1 MMAWPG
7 FIATLLGASPVLA
20 INWNISV
27 SAVSDACAVVHP
39 GLSAAEACA
48 FVKHACTNSSLYP
61 YVVPYYCLPTY
72 MPSMSPSTVH
82 AGVTLFFMVWLLFL
96 FSALGLVASDFF
108 CPNLSSIAGTLGM
121 SDSVV
126 GVTFLALGNGAP
138 DVVSTFRAM
147 DKQAGALAL
156 GELMGAAV
164 CTISVVCGSIMVFH
178 SFSVPPFVF
187 LRDVG
192 TYALAV
198 AMVLY
203 FLLDHA
209 LGFVEG
215 LCMLALY
222 VTYIGIVLIHDWYW
236 PTNVPHTDV
245 DEAAPLLPSPWSMSP
260 TPSEMEAPSTP
271 QIARHSLLS
280 AVRVH
285 DLSLHPESNSPATSD
300 LVHNMIDPAYSAR
313 NHHLY
318 RPITRS
324 WSSQSFH
331 GSQNQS
337 YADALQDHS
346 HRPSMFRSA
355 SATLSIPAGG
365 YGSQRQSKPLSERRP
380 TISPLAIPT
389 NTSINPSSGYDSV
402 SIVFNEDRP
411 KDTSCPSPSQ
421 VPTQEEPGISFTN
434 PDALLPTVSVH
445 KPSFCINT
453 QSPLAPPSDS
463 PLPLGGGETTLPKIT
478 VERPSLATLH
488 DTLAPLDQ
496 PRQPLTAPRVLSVAL
511 FPSML
516 QWSTKSLSNRI
527 VSVLYVPAL
536 FLLRLTVPLI
546 SADEYYLH
554 QAICKLNA
562 VQQQSEEDALWKS
575 IQEEAAAVLQTP
587 GPIVHTHERVA
598 ADHWLQSVQCCLVPT
613 FICWMSDVPTT
624 PLALVACVGAVF
636 GGQLWRTYR
645 ARSDR
650 DEPEH
655 LQRHLLLRSV
665 TGFVVGLLW
674 IVWTVDHL
682 LALLR
687 SFGYI
692 FHWSEAILG
701 LTVFAL
707 GNSLGDVV
715 TNLSIARLG
724 HPLMALTACFASPLT
739 NLLLG
744 IGFSATWLSLIHPS
758 LGPYDIKL
766 TPGLIVSCTAL
777 LGMLVT
783 MLLVIPF
790 NQFQVSKRLG
800 LVQWATYVGVMLTNI
815 GLEIH

>member
-1 MMAWPG
+1 
-7 FIATLLGASPVLA
+7 
-20 INWNISV
+20 
-27 SAVSDACAVVHP
+27 
-39 GLSAAEACA
+39 
-48 FVKHACTNSSLYP
+48 
-61 YVVPYYCLPTY
+61 
-72 MPSMSPSTVH
+72 
-82 AGVTLFFMVWLLFL
+82 
-96 FSALGLVASDFF
+96 
-108 CPNLSSIAGTLGM
+108 
-121 SDSVV
+121 
-126 GVTFLALGNGAP
+126 
-138 DVVSTFRAM
+138 
-147 DKQAGALAL
+147 
-156 GELMGAAV
+156 
-164 CTISVVCGSIMVFH
+164 
-178 SFSVPPFVF
+178 
-187 LRDVG
+187 
-192 TYALAV
+192 
-198 AMVLY
+198 
-203 FLLDHA
+203 
-209 LGFVEG
+209 
-215 LCMLALY
+215 
-222 VTYIGIVLIHDWYW
+222 
-236 PTNVPHTDV
+236 
-245 DEAAPLLPSPWSMSP
+245 
-260 TPSEMEAPSTP
+260 
-271 QIARHSLLS
+271 
-280 AVRVH
+280 
-285 DLSLHPESNSPATSD
+285 
-300 LVHNMIDPAYSAR
+300 
-313 NHHLY
+313 
-318 RPITRS
+318 
-324 WSSQSFH
+324 
-331 GSQNQS
+331 
-337 YADALQDHS
+337 
-346 HRPSMFRSA
+346 
-355 SATLSIPAGG
+355 
-365 YGSQRQSKPLSERRP
+365 
-380 TISPLAIPT
+380 
-389 NTSINPSSGYDSV
+389 
-402 SIVFNEDRP
+402 
-411 KDTSCPSPSQ
+411 
-421 VPTQEEPGISFTN
+421 
-434 PDALLPTVSVH
+434 
-445 KPSFCINT
+445 
-453 QSPLAPPSDS
+453 
-463 PLPLGGGETTLPKIT
+463 
-478 VERPSLATLH
+478 
-488 DTLAPLDQ
+488 
-496 PRQPLTAPRVLSVAL
+496 
-511 FPSML
+511 ML

-562 VQQQSEEDALWKS
+562 VQQQSEEDALWES

-613 FICWMSDVPTT
+613 FICWMSDVSTT

-800 LVQWATYVGVMLTNI
+800 LVQWATYVGVMLSNI